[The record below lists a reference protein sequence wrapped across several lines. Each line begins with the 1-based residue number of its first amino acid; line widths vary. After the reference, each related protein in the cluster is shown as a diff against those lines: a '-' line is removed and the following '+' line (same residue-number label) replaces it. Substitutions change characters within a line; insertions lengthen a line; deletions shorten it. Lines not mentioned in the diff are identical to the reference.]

1 MEKRKLVVIGG
12 DAAGMSAA
20 SKVRRTHKAW
30 EIVVFERG
38 RYTSYA
44 ACGMPYYI
52 AGKVES
58 ADDLIARKPEEF
70 REKQNIDVR
79 ILHEVVEIDPG
90 TKRVRVKNLEKATEF
105 WERYDD
111 LLIATGASPVQP
123 EVEGVDSEGIF
134 GLSTLQSGLNVF
146 NYMRDHQLKKAVIV
160 GGGYIGI
167 EMAEALLERNM
178 KVSLMDMAPMVMN
191 TMDPDMGK
199 LISKYM
205 REIGVDLYLN
215 EKLDHFESKMGKM
228 TGIVTDKRTL
238 NSDIVILGIGTRP
251 NTSLALKAGIALGAK
266 DAIRI
271 NKKMETSVANIWAA
285 GDCAES
291 FHLVSEQQV
300 HVALGTVANK
310 QGLIAGENICGG
322 NSEFSGVIGT
332 AITRIKDLEISRTGL
347 NEKELKDIGINY
359 KTSTIISNTLPGY
372 YPGAE
377 EIIVKLL
384 VEKVSGRLLGGQIVG
399 KQGAAKRIDTLATA
413 ITARMTARDLAFLDL
428 SYAPPFS
435 PVWDPLQIAARG
447 LLQS

>member
-1 MEKRKLVVIGG
+1 MRKRKLVVIGG

-20 SKVRRTHKAW
+20 SKVRRTYKEW

-58 ADDLIARKPEEF
+58 ADKLIARKPEEF

-79 ILHEVVEIDPG
+79 TLHEVIEIEPG
-90 TKRVRVKNLEKATEF
+90 KKRVRVRNLEKESEF
-105 WERYDD
+105 WESYDD
-111 LLIATGASPVQP
+111 LLIATGASPVRP
-123 EVEGVDSEGIF
+123 EVEGIDSEGIF
-134 GLSTLQSGLNVF
+134 GLSTLQSGLNIF
-146 NYMRDHQLKKAVIV
+146 NYMRDHRLKNAVIV

-178 KVSLMDMAPMVMN
+178 KVSLLDMAPEVMI

-199 LISKYM
+199 LISKYL

-215 EKLDHFESKMGKM
+215 EKLDRFESKMGKV

-238 NSDIVILGIGTRP
+238 DADLVILGIGTRP

-271 NKKMETSVANIWAA
+271 NKKMETNVANIWAA

-291 FHLVSEQQV
+291 FHLVSERQV
-300 HVALGTVANK
+300 HIALGTVANK
-310 QGLIAGENICGG
+310 HGLIAGENISGG
-322 NSEFSGVIGT
+322 NAEFTGVVGT
-332 AITRIKDLEISRTGL
+332 AITKVKDLEISRTGL
-347 NEKELKDIGINY
+347 NEKELKDLGIPY
-359 KTSTIISNTLPGY
+359 KTSSVISSTLPGY
-372 YPGAE
+372 YPGAG
-377 EIIVKLL
+377 EINVKLL
-384 VEKVSGRLLGGQIVG
+384 VEKLSGRLLGGQIVG
-399 KQGAAKRIDTLATA
+399 KQGAAKRIDVLATA

-435 PVWDPLQIAARG
+435 PVWDPLQIAARS

>member
-1 MEKRKLVVIGG
+1 
-12 DAAGMSAA
+12 
-20 SKVRRTHKAW
+20 
-30 EIVVFERG
+30 
-38 RYTSYA
+38 
-44 ACGMPYYI
+44 
-52 AGKVES
+52 
-58 ADDLIARKPEEF
+58 
-70 REKQNIDVR
+70 
-79 ILHEVVEIDPG
+79 
-90 TKRVRVKNLEKATEF
+90 
-105 WERYDD
+105 
-111 LLIATGASPVQP
+111 
-123 EVEGVDSEGIF
+123 
-134 GLSTLQSGLNVF
+134 
-146 NYMRDHQLKKAVIV
+146 
-160 GGGYIGI
+160 
-167 EMAEALLERNM
+167 
-178 KVSLMDMAPMVMN
+178 VMN